1 MSEAPFAAPAPTPGD
16 AEGTPAS
23 STATASP
30 HTSSP
35 AAPETAAAPAA
46 VVAPAPVSRAAGKKR
61 SRGDNLSPVPD
72 AIFQSALAQ
81 ASQICGNLG
90 LLGLATILTQPV
102 FASQGVLPT
111 TDQVQQ
117 AATKAYQEQPPWV
130 HWNKSDMAASFRV
143 TGSHRLALQ
152 GSLRSGYRMA
162 RASVGCASGS
172 YYYEYW
178 VSEGPT
184 ASEILANLPP
194 NARLGPGL
202 QASLEAAL
210 AAEDEERR
218 QQQPHSLPS
227 STASSVEIPQV
238 GGHLRLGWSMRTGD
252 LQAPVGYDKWSYALR
267 DLGGLVHQSI
277 RKDPWVGGGEVYGA
291 GDVMGTAI
299 CLDPEDPSV
308 NHIRFF
314 KNGDCLGEFVIVK
327 GKRSGGEAFC
337 DLQSGT
343 YYPALSAYMGGAAT
357 ANFGPKFVYPPR
369 KLPPGL
375 KLSPVCELCP
385 PPPDYETTM
394 AELAPVLKQFRK
406 AEHATALQ
414 EAVQAETKVLMETY
428 DAYMR
433 QHLEDIKKERV
444 DRGLTVAD
452 FPAENI
458 EGAGTE

>member
-1 MSEAPFAAPAPTPGD
+1 MSESPFAAPTQGV
-16 AEGTPAS
+16 AEGAHPS
-23 STATASP
+23 GTASP
-30 HTSSP
+30 HTASP
-35 AAPETAAAPAA
+35 SVTEAAVAAPPIVAAPAA
-46 VVAPAPVSRAAGKKR
+46 PVTSRAAGKKR

-72 AIFQSALAQ
+72 AMFQSALAQ
-81 ASQICGNLG
+81 ASQICANLG
-90 LLGLATILTQPV
+90 LLGLATILPQPV

-111 TDQVQQ
+111 PDQVQQ

-130 HWNKSDMAASFRV
+130 HWNKSDMATSFRV
-143 TGSHRLALQ
+143 CGSHRLALQ

-178 VSEGPT
+178 VNEGPT
-184 ASEILANLPP
+184 ANEILANLPP

-210 AAEDEERR
+210 AAEEEERR
-218 QQQPHSLPS
+218 QQQPHSLPPSS
-227 STASSVEIPQV
+227 STSSVEVPQV

-277 RKDPWVGGGEVYGA
+277 RKDPWVGGGEVFGA

-385 PPPDYETTM
+385 PPPDYETTI

-414 EAVQAETKVLMETY
+414 EAVQAETKVLTETY

-452 FPAENI
+452 FPAEHT
-458 EGAGTE
+458 EGAGAE